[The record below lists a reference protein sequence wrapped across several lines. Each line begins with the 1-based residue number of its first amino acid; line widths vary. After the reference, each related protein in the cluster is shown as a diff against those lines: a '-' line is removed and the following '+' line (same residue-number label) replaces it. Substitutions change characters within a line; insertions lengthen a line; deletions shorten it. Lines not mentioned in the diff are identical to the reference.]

1 MTVLLLMTF
10 GALFQVLTLDAVVQ
24 RLESKESVREL
35 NHTFIIHSQVRF
47 FFFLEAPMGQTLGIL
62 RGKCSP
68 CLRRPHSGVGEIMT
82 RLEND

>member
-47 FFFLEAPMGQTLGIL
+47 FFFWKLQWARHWGFLEENALLVFEDLTVELG
-62 RGKCSP
+62 R
-68 CLRRPHSGVGEIMT
+68 
-82 RLEND
+82 